1 MRGWSSNC
9 TQLDEQ
15 RRRAEEAMRLELRRQ
30 TVDRELARL
39 RMLAATALIGWVAA
53 VTVLLVRLGT
63 ASVTSRGV
71 MAAGWLLLL
80 GALASA
86 FRAQQRVGLMNV
98 SDAAQ
103 TIDAGSSATAA
114 LWLLMLGLAV
124 SAVSLLF

>member
-1 MRGWSSNC
+1 
-9 TQLDEQ
+9 
-15 RRRAEEAMRLELRRQ
+15 
-30 TVDRELARL
+30 
-39 RMLAATALIGWVAA
+39 MLTATALVGWVASVA
-53 VTVLLVRLGT
+53 VLLVRLGT

-80 GALASA
+80 GALAAA

-124 SAVSLLF
+124 SAMSLLF